1 MRKKSDVYLNLKR
14 GEGEI
19 CVSFVGCDPFS
30 RILFQRRNIL
40 ENEVEFSIETE
51 KISRSRLN
59 RSRIWRKNVLK
70 GTVRIRVKNK
80 WRHTGVSRIFR
91 PPLTSFTLR
100 VYVYFRTRRLFLDLD
115 ALLSFLW
122 IRGSQLSMSPIR
134 ENGRESS
141 TR

>member
-1 MRKKSDVYLNLKR
+1 M
-14 GEGEI
+14 
-19 CVSFVGCDPFS
+19 
-30 RILFQRRNIL
+30 